1 MATIGIE
8 VKTGHQIANRF
19 ASLWVRIVISVVFSI
34 TSQRYV
40 RKKYNFN
47 KKSQNGVNDLQITK
61 ICNKF
66 QANQMLN
73 VTITKNGAISIMT
86 LKKLIMSL

>member
-1 MATIGIE
+1 MATVENE
-8 VKTGHQIANRF
+8 VQTGHQIANKF

-40 RKKYNFN
+40 RNKLKFN

-61 ICNKF
+61 VCNKF
-66 QANQMLN
+66 QTNQMLIE
-73 VTITKNGAISIMT
+73 TITKNSVIPIMT
-86 LKKLIMSL
+86 LKKLILSL